1 MSKFENHL
9 DELRVT
15 KERTPKIAAQI
26 KKRAMEGQRLSKEL
40 SRWFEAMLRNIDD
53 LDGKDAMKI
62 MNMQGK
68 IKEAAKSVG
77 IG

>member
-15 KERTPKIAAQI
+15 KKRTPKISAQI

-53 LDGKDAMKI
+53 LEGKDAMKI
-62 MNMQGK
+62 MNIQSK

>member
-15 KERTPKIAAQI
+15 KERTPKISAQI
-26 KKRAMEGQRLSKEL
+26 KKRAVEGARLAKEL

>member
-1 MSKFENHL
+1 MSKFTDYL
-9 DELRVT
+9 TELRVT
-15 KERTPKIAAQI
+15 KERSPKIAAQI
-26 KKRAMEGQRLSKEL
+26 KKRAEEGQRLSKEL
-40 SRWFEAMLRNIDD
+40 SKWFDAMMRNIDD

-62 MNMQGK
+62 MNIQGK